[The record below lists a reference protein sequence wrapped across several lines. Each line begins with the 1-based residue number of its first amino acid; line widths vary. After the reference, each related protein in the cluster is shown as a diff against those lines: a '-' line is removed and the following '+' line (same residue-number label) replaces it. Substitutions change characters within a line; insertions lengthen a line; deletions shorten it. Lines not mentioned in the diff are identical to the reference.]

1 MWSMWSCFKDD
12 FVLSVVLIE
21 RRISLEIPSLVIF
34 DMDGLMFDTEKLA
47 YQAWQMTAAHY
58 GFSFERTLFEQF
70 IGITNQD
77 IVRKMADYYGPDQPV
92 QEWRAYMRLKKHELE
107 YSFSRGPHFKKPGL
121 DELLSF
127 LKSQGIKMAVAS
139 SSAREVI
146 HRFLT
151 LSDTLPFIDLYVS
164 GEEVPS
170 GKPSPDIF
178 LEVCTRLKVSPKEA
192 LVLEDSPAGI
202 QAAYLAGIPAIFIPD
217 FVKETAIIRKLKP
230 KIFGDLAEVEQYLRF
245 A

>member
-1 MWSMWSCFKDD
+1 M
-12 FVLSVVLIE
+12 
-21 RRISLEIPSLVIF
+21 EIPSLVIF

-245 A
+245 V

>member
-1 MWSMWSCFKDD
+1 M
-12 FVLSVVLIE
+12 
-21 RRISLEIPSLVIF
+21 
-34 DMDGLMFDTEKLA
+34 A
-47 YQAWQMTAAHY
+47 
-58 GFSFERTLFEQF
+58 
-70 IGITNQD
+70 GIY
-77 IVRKMADYYGPDQPV
+77 AF
-92 QEWRAYMRLKKHELE
+92 KKHELE

-192 LVLEDSPAGI
+192 LVLEDSPLVYKRPI
-202 QAAYLAGIPAIFIPD
+202 LLVFQQFLSLI
-217 FVKETAIIRKLKP
+217 L
-230 KIFGDLAEVEQYLRF
+230 
-245 A
+245 

>member
-1 MWSMWSCFKDD
+1 MG
-12 FVLSVVLIE
+12 
-21 RRISLEIPSLVIF
+21 IPSLVIF

-47 YQAWQMTAAHY
+47 YQAWQMTADYY
-58 GFSFERTLFEQF
+58 GFSFERALFEQF

-77 IVRKMADYYGPDQPV
+77 IVRKMADYYGPNQPV
-92 QEWRAYMRLKKHELE
+92 QEWRSYMRLKKHKLE
-107 YSFSRGPHFKKPGL
+107 YSFIRGPHFKKEGL

-127 LKSQGIKMAVAS
+127 LQSQDIKIAVAS
-139 SSAREVI
+139 SSASEVI

-151 LSDTLPFIDLYVS
+151 VSNTLAFIDLYVS
-164 GEEVPS
+164 GEEVPN

-178 LEVCTRLKVSPKEA
+178 LEVCTRLKVKPEEA

-202 QAAYLAGIPAIFIPD
+202 QAAYLAGIPAFFIPD

-230 KIFGDLAEVEQYLRF
+230 KIFENLAEVEQYLRLG
-245 A
+245 